1 MFKVPHQVYTA
12 EFKEA
17 AVRRIKDGQGLSA
30 KELASIVDQS
40 LSTTG

>member
-17 AVRRIKDGQGLSA
+17 AVQRV
-30 KELASIVDQS
+30 KEEVASLVR
-40 LSTTG
+40 TVF